1 MVEQT
6 KDQLSAFHYH
16 MLDFLLTKSEKVTFT
31 DSFIWLTSAIQTY
44 FSTLCVSLTP
54 SPSDFVT
61 KLADGEARFSASKIN
76 ASCYLIED
84 GSAGV
89 SILRAGRMKRFL
101 KGFRTWLLHF

>member
-44 FSTLCVSLTP
+44 FSSLCISLTP
-54 SPSDFVT
+54 SPSDSVANV
-61 KLADGEARFSASKIN
+61 ADDEVRFP
-76 ASCYLIED
+76 LI
-84 GSAGV
+84 
-89 SILRAGRMKRFL
+89 K
-101 KGFRTWLLHF
+101 